1 MAEELAV
8 AALEERTVVELE
20 VETQLVDGDQLFRVG
35 TVRTPAQTSYSTLP
49 ACLLATAGTK
59 LILK

>member
-20 VETQLVDGDQLFRVG
+20 VETQLVDGDQLFHVG

-49 ACLLATAGTK
+49 ACYGTK